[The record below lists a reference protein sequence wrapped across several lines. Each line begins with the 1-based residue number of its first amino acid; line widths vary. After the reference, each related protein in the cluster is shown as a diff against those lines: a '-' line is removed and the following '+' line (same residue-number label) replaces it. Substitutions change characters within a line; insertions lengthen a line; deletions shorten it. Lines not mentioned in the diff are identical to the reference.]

1 MVRLLRELE
10 RRLKAKGLPEKEA
23 WDLLALASRLS
34 RKDLLLRLLEA
45 PPPGTEE
52 RARALLEKR
61 LAGYPLQ
68 YLLGEVEF
76 FGLPLKVAEGVLI
89 PRPETEGLVELA
101 LRLPLPKA
109 PRILD
114 VGTGTGSIA
123 LALKAHLPE
132 ALVFATDIDERALA
146 LAEENAERLGLKVH
160 FLKAPLTGGL
170 RDLDLVVANPPYLP
184 LGYREMAPLELA
196 HENPLALYA
205 GEEGLAV
212 ARPLAEEAFEALK
225 PGGFL
230 LLELAP
236 ENVQLLAEELKAKG
250 WEDVEV
256 LQDLAGRDRYLR
268 ARRPSQ
274 ELEREKG
281 PLRGP

>member
-1 MVRLLRELE
+1 MIRLLRELE
-10 RRLKAKGLPEKEA
+10 RELEARGLPKGEA
-23 WDLLALASRLS
+23 LDLLALASRLS

-45 PPPGTEE
+45 PPLGTEE

-114 VGTGTGSIA
+114 VGTGTGAIA

-184 LGYREMAPLELA
+184 LGYREVAPLELA
-196 HENPLALYA
+196 HESLLALYA

-236 ENVQLLAEELKAKG
+236 QNIHLLAEELKAKG
-250 WEDVEV
+250 WEKVEV

-274 ELEREKG
+274 EAKGEKG
-281 PLRGP
+281 PFRGP